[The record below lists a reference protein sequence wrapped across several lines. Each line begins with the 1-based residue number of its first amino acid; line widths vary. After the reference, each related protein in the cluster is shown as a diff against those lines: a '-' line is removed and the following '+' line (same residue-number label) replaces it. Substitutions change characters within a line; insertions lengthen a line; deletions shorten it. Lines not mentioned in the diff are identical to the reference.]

1 MDRWDKLCKEEDE
14 GVRPVH
20 RPREWKEKE
29 RRREK
34 EMKSQTWHRKERGQ
48 VSAPLIIDPTAGGLT
63 ADFKEVCTK
72 FEKVTGMRVAVQE
85 RAEMP

>member
-1 MDRWDKLCKEEDE
+1 M
-14 GVRPVH
+14 RPVH

-34 EMKSQTWHRKERGQ
+34 ELKAQNWHKRRRGQ

-63 ADFKEVCTK
+63 DDFKEVCTK

-85 RAEMP
+85 RARN